1 MTLASRRLLLL
12 RHAEAARPPK
22 VEDHERPLTALG
34 LEQSNA
40 VGMHMQKEEW
50 LPECAIVST
59 SVRTR
64 STWEQVQ
71 KKLPAVVPA
80 IFEKRVYEASPEAL
94 LEVIQGA
101 SATHK
106 TLVLVGHNPGLH
118 SLSMQLVG
126 RADRNAYGRL
136 RHEFPPGSLVVLDF
150 QCDSWKE
157 VVAHTGLLNAFITP
171 VDINS

>member
-1 MTLASRRLLLL
+1 MTLASRRLFLL

-22 VEDHERPLTALG
+22 VEDHERPLTELG
-34 LEQSNA
+34 VEQSEV
-40 VGMHMQKEEW
+40 VGVHMQKEDW

-64 STWEQVQ
+64 STWEYVQ

-94 LEVIQGA
+94 LEVIQSA
-101 SATHK
+101 SATHT

-118 SLSMQLVG
+118 SLALQLVG

-150 QCDSWKE
+150 QLDSWKE

-171 VDINS
+171 ADISS